1 MPANNKD
8 WTKAPPL
15 FRRFLIFIGF
25 VSTIGLLFFIVIK
38 NYFITTAAASVLIT
52 WFGVIGTML
61 GIYTYKRGKQDD
73 NVISES
79 MKSTYKS
86 FIDKDVDDYD
96 TKQTPK

>member
-1 MPANNKD
+1 
-8 WTKAPPL
+8 
-15 FRRFLIFIGF
+15 
-25 VSTIGLLFFIVIK
+25 
-38 NYFITTAAASVLIT
+38 
-52 WFGVIGTML
+52 ML